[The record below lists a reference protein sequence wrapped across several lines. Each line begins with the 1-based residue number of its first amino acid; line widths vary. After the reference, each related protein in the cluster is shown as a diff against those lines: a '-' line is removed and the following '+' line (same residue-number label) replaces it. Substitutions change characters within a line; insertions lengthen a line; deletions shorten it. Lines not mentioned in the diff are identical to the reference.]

1 MLTVLLI
8 DREGG
13 GILKRED
20 KDSNWTT
27 PNNP

>member
-8 DREGG
+8 DREG